1 MSEFTLLHSIPL
13 KNKLGEGIV
22 WHGASQSVWWTDI
35 HGRFLYQLF
44 WPSLQLNT
52 YPLPERISCFA
63 LLNAHDPMR
72 SDYSM
77 LVAFESGFA
86 LYQPASQDIF
96 WLIKPETHLSGNR
109 MNDGR
114 IDRQGRFWAGTMKE
128 QDHGQHGTLYRLD
141 QQGCHAVITGLQ
153 IPNSLCWNKNS
164 SLMYHADSPTG
175 VIYCYGFDAVLGSV
189 SQPEFFAKVP
199 AGAEPDG
206 AVIDAEDHL
215 LCALWGGAAIARYSP
230 SGQQTALHL
239 LPVSQPTCLAF
250 GGPELDLLF
259 VTTARQGL
267 TEEQLQAEPDAGS
280 LLIYQSPYQG
290 LPESELAVLDW
301 VALQKSGGCHV
312 EAL

>member
-1 MSEFTLLHSIPL
+1 MSELTLLHSIPL

-35 HGRFLYQLF
+35 HGGFLYQLF
-44 WPSLQLNT
+44 WPALQLNT

-63 LLNAHDPMR
+63 LLNPKDPMR
-72 SDYSM
+72 ADYSM

-86 LYQPASQDIF
+86 LYQPQTQQLL
-96 WLIKPETHLSGNR
+96 WLVKPETHLYGNR

-114 IDRQGRFWAGTMKE
+114 IDRQGRFWAGTMRE
-128 QDHGQHGTLYRLD
+128 VNQGQTGTLYRLD
-141 QQGCHAVITGLQ
+141 QQGCCAVITGLQ

-175 VIYCYGFDAVLGSV
+175 EIYSYQFYAVQGSV
-189 SQPEFFAKVP
+189 GQPEFFARVP

-206 AVIDAEDHL
+206 AVIDADDHL
-215 LCALWGGAAIARYSP
+215 LCALWGGAGIARFSP
-230 SGQQTALHL
+230 SGQQTALHP

-267 TEEQLQAEPDAGS
+267 TEAQLQAEPDAGS

-290 LPESELAVLDW
+290 LPESELAVMDW
-301 VALQKSGGCHV
+301 LALQKSGGCNV

>member
-13 KNKLGEGIV
+13 KNTLGEGII
-22 WHGASQSVWWTDI
+22 WHGASESVWWTDI

-63 LLNAHDPMR
+63 LLNPHDPMR

-96 WLIKPETHLSGNR
+96 WLVKPETHLSGNR

-128 QDHGQHGTLYRLD
+128 HDQGQHGTLYRLD
-141 QQGCHAVITGLQ
+141 QQGCHAVIADLQ

-164 SLMYHADSPTG
+164 SKMYHADSPTG
-175 VIYCYGFDAVLGSV
+175 VIYSYGFDAVQGSV
-189 SQPEFFAKVP
+189 SQPEFFVKVP
-199 AGAEPDG
+199 RGAEPDG
-206 AVIDAEDHL
+206 AVIDADDHL
-215 LCALWGGAAIARYSP
+215 LCALWGGAAIARYSS
-230 SGQQTALHL
+230 SGQQTELHL

-250 GGPELDLLF
+250 GGPDLDLLF
-259 VTTARQGL
+259 VTTAQQGL
-267 TEEQLQAEPDAGS
+267 TEQQLKEQPNAGS

-301 VALQKSGGCHV
+301 VALQKSGGLYV
-312 EAL
+312 EAG

>member
-13 KNKLGEGIV
+13 KNKLGEGII

-44 WPSLQLNT
+44 WPSLQLNSF
-52 YPLPERISCFA
+52 PLPERISCFA
-63 LLNAHDPMR
+63 LLNPADPMR

-86 LYQPASQDIF
+86 LYQPETENIF
-96 WLIKPETHLSGNR
+96 WLVKPETHLSGNR

-128 QDHGQHGTLYRLD
+128 HDQGQHGTLYRLD
-141 QQGCHAVITGLQ
+141 QQGCHRVITGLQ

-175 VIYCYGFDAVLGSV
+175 VIYSYGFDAIQGAV
-189 SQPEFFAKVP
+189 SQPKLFATVP

-250 GGPELDLLF
+250 GGPDLDLLF

-267 TEEQLQAEPDAGS
+267 TEEQLKAEPDAGS

-301 VALQKSGGCHV
+301 AAIQNSRGCDV

>member
-22 WHGASQSVWWTDI
+22 WHGASDSVWWTDI

-44 WPSLQLNT
+44 WPSRQLNT

-86 LYQPASQDIF
+86 LYQPATQDIF
-96 WLIKPETHLSGNR
+96 WLVKPETHLSGNR

-128 QDHGQHGTLYRLD
+128 HDHGQHGTLYRLD
-141 QQGCHAVITGLQ
+141 QQGCHAMIADLH

-164 SLMYHADSPTG
+164 SVMYHADSPTG
-175 VIYCYGFDAVLGSV
+175 VIYSYGFDAVQGSV
-189 SQPEFFAKVP
+189 SQPQFFAKVP

-206 AVIDAEDHL
+206 AVIDADDHL

-250 GGPELDLLF
+250 SGPDLDLLF
-259 VTTARQGL
+259 ITTARQGL
-267 TEEQLQAEPDAGS
+267 TAEQLKAEPDAGS

-290 LPESELAVLDW
+290 LAESELAVMDW
-301 VALQKSGGCHV
+301 AALQKSGGLYV
-312 EAL
+312 EAG

>member
-1 MSEFTLLHSIPL
+1 MSELTLLH
-13 KNKLGEGIV
+13 KLGEGIV
-22 WHGASQSVWWTDI
+22 WHGASESVWWTDI
-35 HGRFLYQLF
+35 HGRCLYQLF

-63 LLNAHDPMR
+63 LLNPNDPMR

-86 LYQPASQDIF
+86 LYQPEAENIF
-96 WLIKPETHLSGNR
+96 WLVKPEMHLSGNR

-128 QDHGQHGTLYRLD
+128 HDHGQHGTLYRLD
-141 QQGCHAVITGLQ
+141 QQGCHRVITGLQ

-175 VIYCYGFDAVLGSV
+175 VIYSYGFEAVQGAV

-206 AVIDAEDHL
+206 AVIDADDHL
-215 LCALWGGAAIARYSP
+215 LCALWGGKALVRYSP

-250 GGPELDLLF
+250 GGPDLDLLF

-267 TEEQLQAEPDAGS
+267 TEEQLKAEPDAGS

-290 LPESELAVLDW
+290 LAESELAVLDW
-301 VALQKSGGCHV
+301 TALQKSGGGYV

>member
-1 MSEFTLLHSIPL
+1 MNDFTLVHSIPL

-22 WHGASQSVWWTDI
+22 WHGATQSVWWTDI

-52 YPLPERISCFA
+52 FPLPERISCFA
-63 LLNAHDPMR
+63 LLNPTDPMR

-77 LVAFESGFA
+77 LVAFESGVA
-86 LYQPASQDIF
+86 LYQPQTQQVF
-96 WLIKPETHLSGNR
+96 WLVKPEPHLSGNR

-114 IDRQGRFWAGTMKE
+114 IDRQGRFWVGTMKE
-128 QDHGQHGTLYRLD
+128 HEQGQHGTLYRLD

-153 IPNSLCWNKNS
+153 IPNSLCWNKS
-164 SLMYHADSPTG
+164 SSMMYHADSPTG
-175 VIYCYGFDAVLGSV
+175 VIYSYRFDSTKGSV
-189 SQPEFFAKVP
+189 GQPQLFAKVP

-206 AVIDAEDHL
+206 AIIDAADHF
-215 LCALWGGAAIARYSP
+215 LCALWGGAAIARFSP
-230 SGQQTALHL
+230 SGQQTALHA

-250 GGPELDLLF
+250 GGPDLNLLF

-267 TEEQLQAEPDAGS
+267 TEQQLKEQPDAGS

-301 VALQKSGGCHV
+301 TAVQKSGGCDV
-312 EAL
+312 EAG

>member
-1 MSEFTLLHSIPL
+1 MTELTLLHSIPL

-22 WHGASQSVWWTDI
+22 WHGASESVWWTDI

-86 LYQPASQDIF
+86 LYQPATQDIF
-96 WLIKPETHLSGNR
+96 WLVKPETHLSGNR

-128 QDHGQHGTLYRLD
+128 HDHGQHGTLYQLD
-141 QQGCHAVITGLQ
+141 QQGCHTVITGLQ

-164 SLMYHADSPTG
+164 SVMYHADSPTG
-175 VIYCYGFDAVLGSV
+175 LIYSYGFDAVQGSV

-267 TEEQLQAEPDAGS
+267 TEEQLKAEPDAGS

-301 VALQKSGGCHV
+301 VALQKSGGCYV
-312 EAL
+312 EAG

>member
-1 MSEFTLLHSIPL
+1 MSELKLLHSIPL
-13 KNKLGEGIV
+13 KNKLGEGII

-72 SDYSM
+72 SDYSL

-86 LYQPASQDIF
+86 LYQPATQDIF
-96 WLIKPETHLSGNR
+96 WLVKPERHLSGNR

-128 QDHGQHGTLYRLD
+128 HDHGQHGTLYRLD

-153 IPNSLCWNKNS
+153 IPNSLCWNKDS
-164 SLMYHADSPTG
+164 SIMYHADSPTG
-175 VIYCYGFDAVLGSV
+175 QIYCYQFDAVQGSV
-189 SQPEFFAKVP
+189 CQPEFFAKVLP
-199 AGAEPDG
+199 GAEPDG

-230 SGQQTALHL
+230 SGLQTALHP

-250 GGPELDLLF
+250 GGPDLDLLF

-267 TEEQLQAEPDAGS
+267 TEAQLQTEPDAGS

-290 LPESELAVLDW
+290 LPESELAVMDW
-301 VALQKSGGCHV
+301 LALQKSGGCDV
-312 EAL
+312 EAG

>member
-1 MSEFTLLHSIPL
+1 MSELKLLHSIPL
-13 KNKLGEGIV
+13 KNKLGEGII

-63 LLNAHDPMR
+63 LLNAHDSMR

-86 LYQPASQDIF
+86 LYQPATQDIF
-96 WLIKPETHLSGNR
+96 WLVKPERHLSGNR

-128 QDHGQHGTLYRLD
+128 HDHGQHGTLYRLD
-141 QQGCHAVITGLQ
+141 QQGCHAVLTGLQ
-153 IPNSLCWNKNS
+153 IPNSLCWNKDS
-164 SLMYHADSPTG
+164 SIMYHADSPTG
-175 VIYCYGFDAVLGSV
+175 QIYCYQFDAVQGSV
-189 SQPEFFAKVP
+189 CQPEFFAKVLP
-199 AGAEPDG
+199 RAEPDG

-215 LCALWGGAAIARYSP
+215 LCALWGGKAIARYSP
-230 SGQQTALHL
+230 SGQQTALHP

-250 GGPELDLLF
+250 GGPDLDLLF

-267 TEEQLQAEPDAGS
+267 TEQQLEAEPDAGS

-290 LPESELAVLDW
+290 LPESELAVMDW
-301 VALQKSGGCHV
+301 LALQKSGGCDV
-312 EAL
+312 EAG